1 MNLQEKLS
9 RIDMLHEKLKSL
21 IPLNESEVR
30 RLREEFIINNTYN
43 SNAIE
48 GNTLTLR
55 ETALIISEGM
65 TISQKPLKDHLEVI
79 GHRDAF
85 EYILALANQDEVLT
99 ERVIKDIHSL
109 VLMNDNMNRGIYRSV
124 PVTIAE
130 SQTEPAK
137 PHLIPSHMS
146 NLISEYQ
153 EIKGKRH
160 IIESIADFHLKFETI
175 HPFIDGNGRTGRL
188 ILNFE
193 LMKSGLLPVNIKFAD
208 KMRYYDSF
216 DNFYVTNN
224 PFFLSEMIAEY
235 EIEELEKYIEIIEN
249 KENLSKPTLCSKI
262 NII

>member
-1 MNLQEKLS
+1 MKLQEKLS
-9 RIDMLHEKLKSL
+9 RIDMLLKKLKSL
-21 IPLNESEVR
+21 RPLNESEVR
-30 RLREEFIINNTYN
+30 RIREDFIIHNTYN

-55 ETALIISEGM
+55 ETALIISEGI

-85 EYILALANQDEVLT
+85 EYILALANQEEVLS
-99 ERVIKDIHSL
+99 ERIIKDIHSL
-109 VLMNDNMNRGIYRSV
+109 VLMNDNMNRGVYRSV
-124 PVTIAE
+124 PVTIAG

-137 PHLIPSHMS
+137 PHLIPSQMS
-146 NLISEYQ
+146 DLISEYQ
-153 EIKGKRH
+153 EAKKERH
-160 IIESIADFHLKFETI
+160 IIETVADFHLKFETI

-188 ILNFE
+188 ILNLE

-216 DNFYVTNN
+216 DSFYETKK
-224 PFFLSEMIAEY
+224 PSYLTEMIAEY

-249 KENLSKPTLCSKI
+249 KEGLSQPNLLF
-262 NII
+262 